1 MPNEKL
7 YRLFELLKLL
17 NTGRPNVESLAMALG
32 VSRRTILRDVEE
44 LRDIGFQIEF
54 DQEMKRY
61 VLNGSVL
68 LPTMQFT
75 VDEAL
80 ALLIL
85 CFETGQ
91 EIPFLRSARMAA
103 IKIQNTLPRKIQEN
117 IREINLALHVQ
128 PRRVNPLSEN
138 EPVFDFFLDA
148 IRARI
153 SVRIRYKSPVE
164 PEFDTL
170 LSPYQLYFARHSWY
184 VIGRSSIHR
193 EVRMFHLGH
202 ILRHERTEN
211 SYEIPRGFTLKRFF
225 GNAWSMIREPGPD
238 QEVVVRFSPLVAQ
251 NVSEVAWHSTQR
263 VLWNSDGSL
272 DFSVTVSGLNEISW
286 WILGYGKEAE
296 VLKPLKLRQMI
307 RKHAEEMLA
316 KYSP

>member
-1 MPNEKL
+1 MTNEKP

-17 NTGRPNVESLAMALG
+17 NTGRPNVESLATALG

-44 LRDIGFQIEF
+44 LRDIGFQIKF

-61 VLNGSVL
+61 ILEGSVL

-80 ALLIL
+80 ALLLL

-103 IKIQNTLPRKIQEN
+103 IKIQNVLPGKIQDN
-117 IREINLALHVQ
+117 IREVNLALHLQ
-128 PRRVNPLSEN
+128 PRPVNPLPGREAL
-138 EPVFDFFLDA
+138 FDSLINA
-148 IRARI
+148 IRTRMSI
-153 SVRIRYKSPVE
+153 RIRYKSPIE

-184 VIGRSSIHR
+184 VIGRSSLHR
-193 EVRMFHLGH
+193 EVRMFHLGR
-202 ILRHERTEN
+202 INRHEQTEN
-211 SYEIPRGFTLKRFF
+211 SYEIPRGFTLKQFF
-225 GNAWSMIREPGPD
+225 GNAWSMIREPGRD

-251 NVSEVAWHSTQR
+251 NVSEVAWHPTQR
-263 VLWNSDGSL
+263 VLWNPDGSL
-272 DFSVTVSGLNEISW
+272 DFFVTVSGLSEISW
-286 WILGYGKEAE
+286 WILGYGQEAE
-296 VLKPLKLRQMI
+296 VLKPPKLRQMI
-307 RKHAEEMLA
+307 RKHIEEMLA
-316 KYSP
+316 KYSS